1 MQHTELLHRFF
12 DEGLEESLED
22 VLFEQMATDA
32 ELRGEFL
39 EHLRLHSIIQEDAAG
54 VTTPSH
60 VSQELFLNLGLTPPE
75 HVDTAAPPGLRKRV
89 AALALGMRSF
99 VVQHQ
104 RYFYTAAL
112 SSLATLLLIFG
123 LNVGTEPSSADE
135 DGSVNTQPGSE
146 IQSTQATQ
154 SPGTGEHTGA
164 GNMNDVVAAERDH
177 RSTNDASQ
185 AERRSSIA
193 SRTGR
198 SAAGQGGSGTVH
210 AGSFASSSVP
220 ARQHPASIMRES
232 REHDDNLAAADATDE
247 ASRAHTTAVSSAD
260 ALDLVHARAIAL
272 NDVPMALPE
281 ERVTERRWHFFQ
293 PGPRTNLLSNM
304 VFELQKLVGTSYPNV
319 DLPHNSHKVF
329 ENMALSAV
337 YKVTEHHAFGFE
349 YGREQFG
356 REYTSTVVPL
366 QAPLDVS
373 VQEMFTPPA
382 SAMTVQTRDNRMLDI
397 FGAVW
402 KLSLPDYGIAHI
414 VYPYMRTF
422 VGATRIGP
430 LGKVRLGLEMYPSN
444 FSALNVGLEGGVFR
458 YTEDDAAYY
467 TTKLNLT
474 LGVAIGF

>member
-22 VLFEQMATDA
+22 VLFEQMASDA

-60 VSQELFLNLGLTPPE
+60 VSQELFINLGLTPPE
-75 HVDTAAPPGLRKRV
+75 TVDTAAPPGFRKQV
-89 AALALGMRSF
+89 AALAIGLHSF
-99 VVQHQ
+99 IVERQ

-112 SSLATLLLIFG
+112 SSLATVLLIFG
-123 LNVGTEPSSADE
+123 LNIGDESSATAEGDSVLTQPSSETVSKEAAQAGQGAHEGPATTELRDAGAVEGTVGTSQRIGSAGRPS
-135 DGSVNTQPGSE
+135 GPT
-146 IQSTQATQ
+146 I
-154 SPGTGEHTGA
+154 GE
-164 GNMNDVVAAERDH
+164 
-177 RSTNDASQ
+177 
-185 AERRSSIA
+185 
-193 SRTGR
+193 
-198 SAAGQGGSGTVH
+198 GGSGTTY
-210 AGSFASSSVP
+210 AGVLGTQSSEPRQAGVPVATRSDAFANDLVS
-220 ARQHPASIMRES
+220 AATAAE
-232 REHDDNLAAADATDE
+232 EHLAAE
-247 ASRAHTTAVSSAD
+247 AEHSAEAH
-260 ALDLVHARAIAL
+260 DLLHVRAIVL
-272 NDVPMALPE
+272 NDIPMTLPE
-281 ERVTERRWHFFQ
+281 EHVPERHWHFFQ

-349 YGREQFG
+349 YGRENFG

-382 SAMTVQTRDNRMLDI
+382 SAMAVQSRDNRMLDI

-430 LGKVRLGLEMYPSN
+430 LGKVRLGLELYPSN

-467 TTKLNLT
+467 TTKLNIT